1 MSSNYTIYKGHVWK
15 EHGSNKLLLTLK
27 GAGAGA
33 LQAAIP
39 LFIALVGPSA
49 WIWIAY
55 PWFRLSVS
63 RASRKYPHPFYY
75 RQHQVL
81 LRNTAGDLGTVSA
94 SFGILRSWKK
104 HGFLAALRRITPL
117 AIVALLFFSAWQ
129 VAGVVSFYIWQ
140 TKQPTVGLI
149 RSSNCGY
156 NFLVGPTAE
165 LPFRRIGL
173 SQTIQAE
180 TYVTQ
185 VRTYNIS
192 FMMMEHTPL
201 PEAMPDNTC

>member
-15 EHGSNKLLLTLK
+15 EYGSNKLLLTLD
-27 GAGAGA
+27 GAAAGA

-39 LFIALVGPSA
+39 LFIALVGPST
-49 WIWIAY
+49 WILIAY
-55 PWFRLSVS
+55 PWFRFSVS

-81 LRNTAGDLGTVSA
+81 LRNIAGDLGTVSA

-104 HGFLAALRRITPL
+104 YGFWAALRRIAPL
-117 AIVALLFFSAWQ
+117 AIVTLLFFSAWQ
-129 VAGVVSFYIWQ
+129 VSGIVSFYIWQ
-140 TKQPTVGLI
+140 LKQPTVGLI

-156 NFLVGPTAE
+156 NFLVGPAAE

-185 VRTYNIS
+185 VSSYNIS
-192 FMMMEHTPL
+192 SMMIEHTPL
-201 PEAMPDNTC
+201 PRAMHDNTC